1 MKKKNP
7 TARQKVW
14 TSTSSTM
21 CFYLSWMMHWHQ
33 HIILGNSSLIL
44 RFHALQ
50 CNSFLHKEDGAC
62 ASDGVTVSLG
72 TAQPWPK
79 LVLEAVTL
87 KLA

>member
-1 MKKKNP
+1 
-7 TARQKVW
+7 
-14 TSTSSTM
+14 M
-21 CFYLSWMMHWHQ
+21 CFYLSWMMRWHQ

-50 CNSFLHKEDGAC
+50 CNSFLHKEGGVC
-62 ASDGVTVSLG
+62 ASVDGVTVSLG
-72 TAQPWPK
+72 TAQPPWPK